1 MDSQFLMEIM
11 EINEKLVEAQSEAV
25 IKEIESIVR
34 AKQKELTDNVSR
46 AFEQDDF
53 EKAKEILTK
62 MRYFSNVEEKIKL
75 KKIPL

>member
-34 AKQKELTDNVSR
+34 GKR
-46 AFEQDDF
+46 
-53 EKAKEILTK
+53 
-62 MRYFSNVEEKIKL
+62 
-75 KKIPL
+75 